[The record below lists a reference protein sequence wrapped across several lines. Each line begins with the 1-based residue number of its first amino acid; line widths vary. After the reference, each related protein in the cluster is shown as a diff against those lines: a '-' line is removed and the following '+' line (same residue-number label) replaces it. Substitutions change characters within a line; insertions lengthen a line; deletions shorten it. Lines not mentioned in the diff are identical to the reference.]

1 METAPFGGGGQKVR
15 VAGKFLFLVG
25 WAGML
30 SNASWFMS
38 LAMANVGAGRSS
50 RVLNPDDA
58 WFLKFFFV
66 LWLVPIC
73 LGLAADAYMRLRKPA
88 LVPIKIRQDAGRADR

>member
-1 METAPFGGGGQKVR
+1 MR

-30 SNASWFMS
+30 SNASWFVS
-38 LAMANVGAGRSS
+38 LAMANVESGRPYTF
-50 RVLNPDDA
+50 LNADEA
-58 WFLKFFFV
+58 WFLKFFLG

-73 LGLAADAYMRLRKPA
+73 LGMATDAYMRLRKPA
-88 LVPIKIRQDAGRADR
+88 LVPVKARQDTARH

>member
-1 METAPFGGGGQKVR
+1 MR

-30 SNASWFMS
+30 SNASWFAS
-38 LAMANVGAGRSS
+38 LAMANVEAGRSYTALTS
-50 RVLNPDDA
+50 DEA
-58 WFLKFFFV
+58 WFLKFFLV

-73 LGLAADAYMRLRKPA
+73 VGMMADAYAKLRQPA
-88 LVPIKIRQDAGRADR
+88 LVPVRVHRAQQSFKMTGKAS